1 MVSGRRDKTDLYMAD
16 GEPVARVQPNAARLE
31 KFQHP
36 DITADGAARAEVAFD
51 RLETLWVNTG
61 TLCNVECAHCYIKSS
76 PSNDSLVYLTA
87 DELAP
92 FLDEARAMGAHTV
105 GFTGGEPFMN
115 PQMLAMAAAALGHG
129 FEVLILTNAMRPMVR
144 EQMKAGLVAL
154 REEHGARL
162 KLRVSLDHF
171 LPARHDLE
179 RGAGSFDVGMEGLCW
194 LAANGFSI
202 SLAGRTL
209 WGESEDEMR
218 AGFAKLFQAHG
229 LSLDAN
235 DPADL
240 IFFPEMDEA
249 APVPEITTDCW
260 DVLGKDP
267 RQIMCASARMIVK
280 RKAAP
285 APVVLAC
292 TLIAYDKAFEVGA
305 SLDEAARPVKLNHPH
320 CAKFCVLGGARCSG

>member
-1 MVSGRRDKTDLYMAD
+1 MAD
-16 GEPVARVQPNAARLE
+16 GEPAARAQFSAAAPG

-76 PSNDSLVYLTA
+76 PANDRLVYLTA

-92 FLDEARAMGAHTV
+92 FLDEAQAMEARAV

-129 FEVLILTNAMRPMVR
+129 FEVLILTNAMRPMMR
-144 EQMKAGLVAL
+144 KQIKAGLIAL
-154 REEHGARL
+154 RDEYGARL
-162 KLRVSLDHF
+162 KLRISLDHF
-171 LPARHDLE
+171 LPARHDRE
-179 RGAGSFDVGMEGLCW
+179 RGAGSFDAGVEGLCW
-194 LAANGFSI
+194 LAENDFSI

-209 WGESEDEMR
+209 WGEREGEMR
-218 AGFAKLFQAHG
+218 AGFARLFQAHG
-229 LSLDAN
+229 LNLDAN
-235 DPADL
+235 NPADL

-249 APVPEITTDCW
+249 APVPEITTECW
-260 DVLGKDP
+260 GRLGKDP
-267 RQIMCASARMIVK
+267 RQIMCASARMIIK

-305 SLDEAARPVKLNHPH
+305 SLNEAAKPVKLNHPH
-320 CAKFCVLGGARCSG
+320 CAKFCVLGGASCSG

>member
-1 MVSGRRDKTDLYMAD
+1 MAD
-16 GEPVARVQPNAARLE
+16 GEPMVRAQFSAAAPG

-76 PSNDSLVYLTA
+76 PSNDRLVYLTA
-87 DELAP
+87 DELTP
-92 FLDEARAMGAHTV
+92 FLVEARAMGARTV

-115 PQMLAMAAAALGHG
+115 PQILAMAAAALGHG
-129 FEVLILTNAMRPMVR
+129 FEVLILTNAMRPMMR

-154 REEHGARL
+154 RDEYGARL

-171 LPARHDLE
+171 LPARHDHE

-194 LAANGFSI
+194 LAANDFAI

-209 WGESEDEMR
+209 WGESEGEMR
-218 AGFAKLFQAHG
+218 AGFAALFQAHG
-229 LSLDAN
+229 LSLDASN
-235 DPADL
+235 PADL

-249 APVPEITTDCW
+249 APVPEITTACW
-260 DVLGKDP
+260 DVLGRNP

-280 RKAAP
+280 RKGAP

-292 TLIAYDKAFEVGA
+292 TLIAYDEAFEVGA

-320 CAKFCVLGGARCSG
+320 CAKFCVLGGASCSG